1 MRNRASKN
9 EWTNIS
15 KKANAVCRK
24 MNGQHFEKLQNAVW
38 RSKNRTDKHFEKQ
51 TNAVWRK
58 IESMDKPLEKQTHVV
73 LGLRKT
79 NSLTNISKKKQM
91 QFEEK

>member
-1 MRNRASKN
+1 
-9 EWTNIS
+9 
-15 KKANAVCRK
+15 
-24 MNGQHFEKLQNAVW
+24 
-38 RSKNRTDKHFEKQ
+38 
-51 TNAVWRK
+51 
-58 IESMDKPLEKQTHVV
+58 MDKPLEKQTHVV